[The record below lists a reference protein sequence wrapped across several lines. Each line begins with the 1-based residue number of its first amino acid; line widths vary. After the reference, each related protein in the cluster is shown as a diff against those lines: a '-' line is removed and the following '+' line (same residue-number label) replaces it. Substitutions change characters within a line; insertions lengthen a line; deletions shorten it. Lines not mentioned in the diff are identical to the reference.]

1 VKLSLVE
8 STLLGQ
14 LLPVIH
20 ALSLL
25 VWVVR
30 VRWSLIGS
38 VVSTATSGFQGIMGT
53 AAAALGA
60 NAAKDQAVS
69 TAEAIT
75 AAVRRSSGIN
85 PNTIRDTLQSSWGPA
100 AANA

>member
-1 VKLSLVE
+1 V
-8 STLLGQ
+8 G
-14 LLPVIH
+14 
-20 ALSLL
+20 
-25 VWVVR
+25 
-30 VRWSLIGS
+30 SLIGS

-75 AAVRRSSGIN
+75 AAV
-85 PNTIRDTLQSSWGPA
+85 LQLLPGST
-100 AANA
+100 